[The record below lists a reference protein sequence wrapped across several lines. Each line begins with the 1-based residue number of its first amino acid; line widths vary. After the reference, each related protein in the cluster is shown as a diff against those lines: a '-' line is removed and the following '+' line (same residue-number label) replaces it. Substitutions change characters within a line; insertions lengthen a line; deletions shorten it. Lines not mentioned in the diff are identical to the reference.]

1 MSLQI
6 KNSNIRG
13 EELKKKLIIIL
24 GVLVTI
30 ILVLGVKF
38 YMDEKKLNEEM
49 IEIVYSDEAKEVFEI
64 RLKVLDAKAL
74 TEEGIIHSYKID
86 KESIKHNPMGGIN
99 VTLNINNDSELNI
112 TYTINNFNGELS
124 GGASSIS
131 EKLSKLLGRWE
142 ENK

>member
-1 MSLQI
+1 M
-6 KNSNIRG
+6 
-13 EELKKKLIIIL
+13 
-24 GVLVTI
+24 

-38 YMDEKKLNEEM
+38 YMDEKKLSEEM